1 MDSRRTSQLLAL
13 VATFVIVAIVWD
25 LFRDASDDQPPP
37 VATTPPAADTPPRL
51 PPRTS
56 QAGRVQPAYTI
67 PPEPEVAEPSYIE
80 ALARAEA
87 RRQIRESGRY
97 AYLHDILAKSPD
109 SILHR
114 WDNRIISP
122 VRVQLTPGEVA
133 NYQPAFLDAVRAAFR
148 RWQDAGIP
156 VRFNLGGDSAGAEV
170 LVRWRL
176 QFDIDRTGQTD
187 LTWDANGHHQSG
199 VITLATFNQVG
210 QPMTVEEIRI
220 VAMHEV
226 GHLLGLDHSPD
237 SSDLM
242 YPVARVRDLSARD
255 IQSARL
261 LYKLTP
267 GSIR

>member
-1 MDSRRTSQLLAL
+1 MDTQRVRMLLAL
-13 VATFVIVAIVWD
+13 VATFVVIAVIWNVSSRGTKGPA
-25 LFRDASDDQPPP
+25 P
-37 VATTPPAADTPPRL
+37 VAPTPQALSDTAPR
-51 PPRTS
+51 PVPRAS

-67 PPEPEVAEPSYIE
+67 APDPVGEVGYTN
-80 ALARAEA
+80 ALARAES
-87 RRQIRESGRY
+87 RRQIRESARS
-97 AYLHDILAKSPD
+97 AYLNDIMANSAD
-109 SILHR
+109 SVLHR
-114 WDNRIISP
+114 WDNRIASP
-122 VRVQLTPGEVA
+122 VRVHLGAGTVA

-156 VRFNLGGDSAGAEV
+156 VRFDLDADTGAEV
-170 LVRWRL
+170 RVQWRL

-187 LTWDANGHHQSG
+187 LTWDADGHHQSG

-210 QPMTVEEIRI
+210 EPMTVEEIRI

-237 SSDLM
+237 SADLM

-261 LYKLTP
+261 LYRLTT

>member
-1 MDSRRTSQLLAL
+1 MDSRGVRQFLAL
-13 VATFVIVAIVWD
+13 VVTVVGIAIIWD
-25 LFRDASDDQPPP
+25 LMSGGNEPPP
-37 VATTPPAADTPPRL
+37 VAVAPQPPPDTDPQPA
-51 PPRTS
+51 PRTS
-56 QAGRVQPAYTI
+56 QAGRVQTAYTI
-67 PPEPEVAEPSYIE
+67 PPDPEVSQPGYTEL
-80 ALARAEA
+80 LARAEA
-87 RRQIRESGRY
+87 RRQIRESGRS
-97 AYLHDILAKSPD
+97 AYLSDMLAASTD

-114 WDNRIISP
+114 WDNRILTP
-122 VRVQLTPGEVA
+122 VRVHLAPGTVA

-148 RWQDAGIP
+148 RWQESGIA
-156 VRFNLGGDSAGAEV
+156 VRFDLDGDSTGAD
-170 LVRWRL
+170 VRLQWRL

-187 LTWDANGHHQSG
+187 LRWDASGHHQSG

-237 SSDLM
+237 SNDLM
-242 YPVARVRDLSARD
+242 YPVARVRELSARD

-261 LYKLTP
+261 LYRLSP

>member
-1 MDSRRTSQLLAL
+1 MDSQRVRQLLTVTVTIAV
-13 VATFVIVAIVWD
+13 VAVVWD
-25 LFRDASDDQPPP
+25 LWSDATSAPP
-37 VATTPPAADTPPRL
+37 VAAIPTPSVDTAPR
-51 PPRTS
+51 PTPRTS

-67 PPEPEVAEPSYIE
+67 PEEPRGAEPSYIE

-97 AYLHDILAKSPD
+97 AYLNAIMAESRD
-109 SILHR
+109 SVLHR
-114 WDNRIISP
+114 WDNRIASP
-122 VRVQLTPGEVA
+122 VRVHLTPGAVA

-148 RWQDAGIP
+148 RWEEAGVA
-156 VRFNLGGDSAGAEV
+156 VRFDLNGDSTAAD
-170 LVRWRL
+170 VRLRWQL

-187 LTWDANGHHQSG
+187 LTWDANGHHKSG

-237 SSDLM
+237 STDLM
-242 YPVARVRDLSARD
+242 YHVARVRDLSARD

>member
-1 MDSRRTSQLLAL
+1 MDSQRVRQLLAL
-13 VATFVIVAIVWD
+13 TVTAIVVAVIWN
-25 LFRDASDDQPPP
+25 LWSKAGNTPAP
-37 VATTPPAADTPPRL
+37 VAPHPQMSVDTALPPT
-51 PPRTS
+51 PRTS
-56 QAGRVQPAYTI
+56 QAGRVQPSYTI
-67 PPEPEVAEPSYIE
+67 APEPEVAEAGYTVR
-80 ALARAEA
+80 LARAES
-87 RRQIRESGRY
+87 RRQIRESART
-97 AYLHDILAKSPD
+97 AYLNDIMAASSD

-114 WDNRIISP
+114 WDNRIASP
-122 VRVQLTPGEVA
+122 VRVHVPPGTVA

-156 VRFNLGGDSAGAEV
+156 VRFDLDADSSAEV
-170 LVRWRL
+170 TLRWRL

-187 LTWDANGHHQSG
+187 LAWDANGHHQSG
-199 VITLATFNQVG
+199 KITLATFNQVG
-210 QPMTVEEIRI
+210 EPMTVEEIRI

-237 SSDLM
+237 SADLM

-261 LYKLTP
+261 LYRLSP

>member
-1 MDSRRTSQLLAL
+1 MDTQRVRMLLAL
-13 VATFVIVAIVWD
+13 VATFVVIAVIWNVWSGGTNGP
-25 LFRDASDDQPPP
+25 AP
-37 VATTPPAADTPPRL
+37 VAPTPQTSSDTARRPV
-51 PPRTS
+51 PRTS

-67 PPEPEVAEPSYIE
+67 APDAASGQPSYTIL
-80 ALARAEA
+80 LARAES
-87 RRQIRESGRY
+87 RRQIRESARA
-97 AYLHDILAKSPD
+97 AYLNDIMANSPD

-114 WDNRIISP
+114 WDNRIASP
-122 VRVQLTPGEVA
+122 VRVHLAAGTVA

-156 VRFNLGGDSAGAEV
+156 VRFDLDADTGAEV
-170 LVRWRL
+170 RLQWRL

-187 LTWDANGHHQSG
+187 LTWDADGHHQSG

-210 QPMTVEEIRI
+210 EPMTVEEIRI

-237 SSDLM
+237 SADLM

-255 IQSARL
+255 VQSARL
-261 LYKLTP
+261 LYRLTT

>member
-1 MDSRRTSQLLAL
+1 MDSRSVGRLLGI
-13 VATFVIVAIVWD
+13 VVTIVVVAIVWD
-25 LFRDASDDQPPP
+25 LFSDATKAPPP
-37 VATTPPAADTPPRL
+37 VAASQPAPDTQPRQ

-67 PPEPEVAEPSYIE
+67 PDESEVGQPSYIA

-97 AYLHDILAKSPD
+97 AYLSDILAKSPD

-114 WDNRIISP
+114 WDNRIMSP
-122 VRVQLTPGEVA
+122 VRVHLTAGDVA
-133 NYQPAFLDAVRAAFR
+133 NYQPAFLDAVRGAFR

-156 VRFNLGGDSAGAEV
+156 VRFDLGGDSTGAD
-170 LVRWRL
+170 VRLQWRV

-187 LTWDANGHHQSG
+187 LTWDADGHHQSG

-237 SSDLM
+237 SADLM

-255 IQSARL
+255 VHSARL